1 MNDPML
7 LETLIITS
15 SFLAIIMVL
24 VASVLVL
31 ERSGWR

>member
-1 MNDPML
+1 MNDPMFMEAL
-7 LETLIITS
+7 VITS
-15 SFLAIIMVL
+15 SFLVILMIL